1 MPWIVLF
8 GWIEMCWNAKYSL
21 QNNNWL
27 ICKPVKFCGWS
38 ISGFCCDCWG
48 VSIIY
53 WLMQIYLENS
63 VKNSSWV
70 GLWIGFPGYCARQS
84 IFWIYNTNV
93 SFGMLSQ
100 ISVERRTLK
109 AAYPNLSTT
118 HLSVHIWNSSCDFI
132 WMQFRTEHILG
143 IQFECIFGC
152 SILIFGDNNSME
164 TDHCRQIDVVVD
176 RQWHAI

>member
-1 MPWIVLF
+1 MR
-8 GWIEMCWNAKYSL
+8 
-21 QNNNWL
+21 
-27 ICKPVKFCGWS
+27 
-38 ISGFCCDCWG
+38 
-48 VSIIY
+48 
-53 WLMQIYLENS
+53 IYLENS

-109 AAYPNLSTT
+109 AAYPNLPTT

-132 WMQFRTEHILG
+132 WMQFRTEHISR

-152 SILIFGDNNSME
+152 SILIFGDNIILWKRIIAGRYRRGGRPTVTCYINTLECIQLVHFWYTFVCLERHWRRRWRSIKI
-164 TDHCRQIDVVVD
+164 TRAWTINRHHNIIVK
-176 RQWHAI
+176 IYI